1 MSISCVT
8 ITLLLKI
15 TLTKG
20 RKNSIFGGQITNNCT
35 LQHYFSKTIYSVGKS
50 EIWISPINNY
60 TCTFIFFSNLN
71 INNCFNFI
79 PNFLRIIYCDYIATK
94 ILTKK
99 KENQKLSLFI
109 VQIYQG
115 HINSSSNAQ
124 NTEISI
130 NICFQYCYFV
140 FLKQFFTSDID
151 LTLSKWN
158 PKLILINLILI
169 ILIQFKSAI
178 ERLIVFDYAILG
190 LLFQNQYTLCK
201 YFLQV
206 IVL

>member
-1 MSISCVT
+1 MM
-8 ITLLLKI
+8 
-15 TLTKG
+15 
-20 RKNSIFGGQITNNCT
+20 RQ
-35 LQHYFSKTIYSVGKS
+35 
-50 EIWISPINNY
+50 Y
-60 TCTFIFFSNLN
+60 T
-71 INNCFNFI
+71 
-79 PNFLRIIYCDYIATK
+79 LRIIYCDYIATK

-109 VQIYQG
+109 VQVYQG

-169 ILIQFKSAI
+169 ILI
-178 ERLIVFDYAILG
+178 
-190 LLFQNQYTLCK
+190 
-201 YFLQV
+201 
-206 IVL
+206 

>member
-1 MSISCVT
+1 MKLHNVNEFLVPDICHCV
-8 ITLLLKI
+8 
-15 TLTKG
+15 
-20 RKNSIFGGQITNNCT
+20 S
-35 LQHYFSKTIYSVGKS
+35 S
-50 EIWISPINNY
+50 
-60 TCTFIFFSNLN
+60 SNLILKTGFTT
-71 INNCFNFI
+71 INTVYVQMMRQYT
-79 PNFLRIIYCDYIATK
+79 LRIIYCDYIATK

-169 ILIQFKSAI
+169 ILI
-178 ERLIVFDYAILG
+178 
-190 LLFQNQYTLCK
+190 
-201 YFLQV
+201 
-206 IVL
+206 